1 MFFDYASAATGTKPK
16 AKPHSRASTPANS
29 LSELRLRLAIQYIGQ
44 EKQAIETV
52 ALRLGYSSLAA
63 FSRAFKRV
71 VGKSPGALREASQ
84 TPEEI

>member
-1 MFFDYASAATGTKPK
+1 M
-16 AKPHSRASTPANS
+16 
-29 LSELRLRLAIQYIGQ
+29 RLAILYIGQ

-63 FSRAFKRV
+63 CSQAFKRV
-71 VGKSPGALREASQ
+71 VGQSPGALREASQ

>member
-1 MFFDYASAATGTKPK
+1 M
-16 AKPHSRASTPANS
+16 
-29 LSELRLRLAIQYIGQ
+29 RLAILYIGQ

-71 VGKSPGALREASQ
+71 VGQSPGYYVKPVRPQRRSDRFALQERLKPALLDRGAFGALRARHFNCQ
-84 TPEEI
+84 R

>member
-1 MFFDYASAATGTKPK
+1 M
-16 AKPHSRASTPANS
+16 
-29 LSELRLRLAIQYIGQ
+29 RLAIHYIGQ

-52 ALRLGYSSLAA
+52 ALRLDYSSLAA

>member
-1 MFFDYASAATGTKPK
+1 ME
-16 AKPHSRASTPANS
+16 S
-29 LSELRLRLAIQYIGQ
+29 LPELRMWLAIHYIGQ